1 MDIVHKGLISLKDI
15 GRKGE
20 NLACGF
26 LKKQGFA
33 IIGRNYLRPWG
44 ELDVIAQ
51 KGNDLR
57 FVEVKTVSRESSG
70 RPEDNVHPEKLRKL
84 GNTIQAYMAA
94 HPRVEDW
101 RFDVITVKLDLTS
114 KKASIGHLK
123 DIIIGA

>member
-1 MDIVHKGLISLKDI
+1 MARHNYVGRVGEEIACEFLEANGYKILERNFRRPYGEIDIVSREMSG
-15 GRKGE
+15 
-20 NLACGF
+20 
-26 LKKQGFA
+26 QT
-33 IIGRNYLRPWG
+33 
-44 ELDVIAQ
+44 V
-51 KGNDLR
+51 